1 MNTNNPV
8 TAIIDWFKKAKPQP
22 SIKNIFTQLGC
33 HFEEISEMLDTI
45 PECEVMADEMNTA
58 AINLKT
64 ADIDVYGE
72 QMENTISAI
81 DKVELLDSLCDQIVT
96 ALGVGYDLGFD
107 MEGALWEV
115 IKSNYSKFDDDG
127 NPIFDEN
134 MKITKGNNYFKPNLE
149 KYI

>member
-1 MNTNNPV
+1 
-8 TAIIDWFKKAKPQP
+8 
-22 SIKNIFTQLGC
+22 
-33 HFEEISEMLDTI
+33 
-45 PECEVMADEMNTA
+45 
-58 AINLKT
+58 
-64 ADIDVYGE
+64 
-72 QMENTISAI
+72 MENTISAI

-134 MKITKGNNYFKPNLE
+134 MKISKSNNYFKPNLE

>member
-8 TAIIDWFKKAKPQP
+8 TAIVDWFKKAKPEP
-22 SIKNIFTQLGC
+22 TIKNIFTQLGC
-33 HFEEISEMLDTI
+33 HFEEIAEMLNTI
-45 PECEVMADEMNTA
+45 PECEGMADEMNTA
-58 AINLKT
+58 ATNLKT

-81 DKVELLDSLCDQIVT
+81 DKVEMLDSLCDQIVT
-96 ALGVGYDLGFD
+96 AIGTGYDLGFD

-115 IKSNYSKFDDDG
+115 IRSNYSKFDEEG

-134 MKITKGNNYFKPNLE
+134 MKISKSNNYFKPNLQ